1 MILRFERFGQ
11 ALQFKKKKQNKNY
24 LSRPEKKKN
33 YLRILVPRPVLFD

>member
-11 ALQFKKKKQNKNY
+11 ALQFKQKQNKNY